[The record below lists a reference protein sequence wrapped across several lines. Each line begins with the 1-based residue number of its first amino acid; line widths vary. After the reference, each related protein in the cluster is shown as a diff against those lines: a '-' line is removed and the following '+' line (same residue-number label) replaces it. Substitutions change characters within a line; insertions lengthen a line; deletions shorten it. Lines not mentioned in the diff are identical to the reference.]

1 MKINIKTI
9 TVDDPIKIASNLR
22 AKTAINDEDVSRVK
36 TVIDGVIKNGDSAL
50 LDYTLNFDGVKLDS
64 IKVSRDEI
72 DNAYRVVSK
81 EQIRALKEVKRRLEV
96 SEKALIN
103 KLKNITIKINGTKIS
118 KLLKPVESVGCYV
131 PGGKARYPSTLIM
144 CAIPARVAGVRRIV
158 VCSPPTKNRTLDPLT
173 LIAADL
179 CKVNE
184 IYKVGGAQA
193 IAAMAYGTGTIK
205 PVSKIVGPGGSFVT
219 IAKVLASSKVSI
231 DMLAGPTELIV
242 FADENADA
250 KSVALDIISQCEHSI
265 DTFCGLVTTSKKLA
279 DNVMTELFKM
289 VDTIDRGEIVR
300 KSLEEK
306 GFIAL
311 CKNNNDAIRFINE
324 FAPEHLQI
332 IVKNANAISKKIE
345 SAGLIL
351 VGENTPAA
359 ASDYG
364 LGSNHVL
371 PTLAFAKSRASL
383 SCLDFVK
390 IVSVVEST
398 KDGLKKIAKTI
409 KMLSEAESLPNHY
422 KAIAERLK

>member
-9 TVDDPIKIASNLR
+9 TVDDPIKTASNLR
-22 AKTAINDEDVSRVK
+22 AKTAISDEDVSRVRA
-36 TVIDGVIKNGDSAL
+36 VIDGVVKNGDSAL
-50 LDYTLNFDGVKLDS
+50 LEYTLNFDGVKLDS

-72 DNAYRVVSK
+72 DDAYKVVSK
-81 EQIRALKEVKRRLEV
+81 EQIRALKEVKRRLEI

-103 KLKNITIKINGTKIS
+103 KLKNITIKIDGTKIS

-158 VCSPPTKNRTLDPLT
+158 VCSPPTKNGTLDPLT

-250 KSVALDIISQCEHSI
+250 KSVALDIISQCEHST
-265 DTFCGLVTTSKKLA
+265 DTFCGLVTISRKLA
-279 DNVMTELFKM
+279 NNVVIELSNLI
-289 VDTIDRGEIVR
+289 DQIDRGEIVH

-332 IVKNANAISKKIE
+332 IVKNANTISKRIE

-351 VGENTPAA
+351 VGENTPSA

-398 KDGLKKIAKTI
+398 KDGLRKIAKTI
-409 KMLSEAESLPNHY
+409 KMLSEAENLPNHY
-422 KAIAERLK
+422 KAIMERLK

>member
-9 TVDDPIKIASNLR
+9 TVDDPIKTASNLR
-22 AKTAINDEDVSRVK
+22 AKTAISDEDVSRVRA
-36 TVIDGVIKNGDSAL
+36 VIDGVVKNGDSAL
-50 LDYTLNFDGVKLDS
+50 LEYTLNFDGVKLDS

-72 DNAYRVVSK
+72 DDAYKVVSK
-81 EQIRALKEVKRRLEV
+81 EQIRALKEVKRRLEI

-103 KLKNITIKINGTKIS
+103 KLKNITIKIDGTKIS

-158 VCSPPTKNRTLDPLT
+158 VCSPPTKNGTLDPLT

-250 KSVALDIISQCEHSI
+250 KSVALDIISQCEHST
-265 DTFCGLVTTSKKLA
+265 DTFCGLVTISRKLA
-279 DNVMTELFKM
+279 NNVVIELSNLI
-289 VDTIDRGEIVR
+289 DQIDRGEIVH

-311 CKNNNDAIRFINE
+311 CKNSNDAIRFINE

-332 IVKNANAISKKIE
+332 IVKNANTISKRIE

-351 VGENTPAA
+351 VGENTPSA

-398 KDGLKKIAKTI
+398 KDGLRKIAKTI
-409 KMLSEAESLPNHY
+409 KMLSEAENLPNHY
-422 KAIAERLK
+422 KAIMERLK